1 MYTYTYLYFLVST
14 PTSMSNLQR
23 VPEKTRLE
31 MVIGMPNEIL
41 DGHHRSLCKGLIWKE
56 TRTLT
61 IEDFDLTSRRA
72 FRVSSSR
79 ERAVTEIPFLLVS
92 QYLHICILIRIYILL
107 CLYLYICIH
116 IRTLIFLCLYL
127 YKCIPIRIYIFLCL
141 YLYICI
147 HIRTLI
153 FLCLYLYICIHI
165 RTYIFL
171 CLYLYICMYIRT
183 YSSCVYIYIYVYIYV
198 LISFCV
204 YTYIYVYIYVLW
216 HEKIHVDTK
225 RYK

>member
-127 YKCIPIRIYIFLCL
+127 Y
-141 YLYICI
+141 
-147 HIRTLI
+147 
-153 FLCLYLYICIHI
+153 ICIHI